1 MATYLVT
8 LKSSGSNPRNRTVQ
22 VAAVDGKAAMLVAA
36 TGEWQAISATPAKES
51 GKQRIRPF
59 PTKAL
64 IVMCN
69 SVASMLDA
77 QIPLPKALEFYL
89 ARVTQEDQR
98 LALRSIAVA
107 VERGEDNHKAFAVT
121 RRFDPT
127 FVGLVKAGT
136 MASNLPAAFRAL
148 ARRMRTN
155 QEFTS
160 KLRKALAT
168 PICILAF
175 LWFLLIYSQTSL
187 VPNVEKMLRDMRVQ
201 NDPISSFT
209 FGFSHVFQA
218 IWMPATIGWIVLGVM
233 FWRSIA
239 FREKFGKLLMSRWR
253 LLREIVMGF
262 RQLTFVGTFEML
274 VSNNIPIADALET
287 CANTLRNTP
296 FEKELRVVKEKQALG
311 MNLGE
316 AMRKHTTMDPQLT
329 HMIEVGEK
337 ASNLNEQLL
346 LLRNL
351 YEEETAQRIELFTG
365 LVGVMS
371 KLVTVSII
379 GFIYL
384 GAYMPIV
391 LAGPKM
397 MQASQ
402 M

>member
-1 MATYLVT
+1 MATYVVT
-8 LKSSGSNPRNRTVQ
+8 LKSAGYNPRKRTVQ
-22 VAAVDGKAAMLVAA
+22 VAAVDGKAAMLVA
-36 TGEWQAISATPAKES
+36 GSSQWHAISATPVEAK
-51 GKQRIRPF
+51 KQKFAPF
-59 PTKAL
+59 STKAM
-64 IVMCN
+64 IVLCN
-69 SVASMLDA
+69 SIASMLDA
-77 QIPLPKALEFYL
+77 QIPLAKALEFYL
-89 ARVTQEDQR
+89 ARVAREDHR
-98 LALRSIAVA
+98 LALRSVAVA

-121 RRFDPT
+121 GRFDPT
-127 FVGLVKAGT
+127 FVGLIKTGT

-168 PICILAF
+168 PVCVLAF
-175 LWFLLIYSQTSL
+175 LWLLLIYSQTTM
-187 VPNVEKMLRDMRVQ
+187 VPNVERMLRDMRVP
-201 NDPISSFT
+201 NDLLSSIT
-209 FGFSHVFQA
+209 FGFSHFFQA
-218 IWMPATIGWIVLGVM
+218 VWMPATLGWIALGLAL
-233 FWRSIA
+233 WRSLT
-239 FREKFGKLLMSRWR
+239 FREKFGKLLMSRSR
-253 LLREIVMGF
+253 LLRDIVTGF

-274 VSNNIPIADALET
+274 LSNNVPIADALET

-296 FEKELRVVKEKQALG
+296 FEKELRVVKEKHALG

-316 AMRKHTTMDPQLT
+316 AMRKHTTMDPQVT
-329 HMIEVGEK
+329 HLIEVGEK
-337 ASNLNEQLL
+337 ASNLNEQLV

-351 YEEETAQRIELFTG
+351 YEEETAQRIEFFTG
-365 LVGVMS
+365 IVGVMS
-371 KLVTVSII
+371 KLVTVSTI